1 MPDNFAA
8 ALAFIVNAIAQLYL
22 FVLLLRLL
30 LPWFG
35 TDFRNPIAQA
45 ILKLTSPVVVPVRR
59 IVPPI
64 GRVDTATVLVAFI
77 FQYVTIVVLSMI
89 RGFFELTNFTQIAV
103 TTVVNL
109 LILVLNLFIFAI
121 LIRVIMS
128 WISPGGY
135 NPILAVV
142 HSITD
147 PVLRPFQRFLPSMGG
162 LDLSPLF
169 AMILLTA
176 VKIVVSGF
184 KLLPV

>member
-1 MPDNFAA
+1 MPSNVATA
-8 ALAFIVNAIAQLYL
+8 IVFIVSTLAQLYL

-35 TDFRNPIAQA
+35 TDFRNPITQA
-45 ILKLTSPVVVPVRR
+45 ILRLTSPVVVPLRR
-59 IVPPI
+59 VVPPI
-64 GRVDTATVLVAFI
+64 GRVDTATLLVAFI
-77 FQYVTIVVLSMI
+77 IQYTTIVVLLMI
-89 RGFFELTNFTQIAV
+89 MGTFGRATFTQIAI

-109 LILVLNLFIFAI
+109 VLLVLNLFIFAI
-121 LIRVIMS
+121 VIRVILS

-135 NPILAVV
+135 NPILAII
-142 HSITD
+142 HSLTN
-147 PVLRPFQRFLPSMGG
+147 PVLRPFQRLLPPMGG

-176 VKIVVSGF
+176 LRIIVAGY

>member
-1 MPDNFAA
+1 MPSNVSTAIV
-8 ALAFIVNAIAQLYL
+8 FIINTLAQLYL

-30 LPWFG
+30 LPLFG

-45 ILKLTSPVVVPVRR
+45 ILRLTSPVIVPLRR

-77 FQYVTIVVLSMI
+77 IQYITIVVLLMI
-89 RGFFELTNFTQIAV
+89 MGLSERATLTDIAA

-109 LILVLNLFIFAI
+109 VLLVMNLFIFAI
-121 LIRVIMS
+121 LIRVILS

-135 NPILAVV
+135 NPILALI
-142 HSITD
+142 HSLTD
-147 PVLRPFQRFLPSMGG
+147 PVLRPFQRLLPPMGG

-176 VKIVVSGF
+176 LRIVVMGF